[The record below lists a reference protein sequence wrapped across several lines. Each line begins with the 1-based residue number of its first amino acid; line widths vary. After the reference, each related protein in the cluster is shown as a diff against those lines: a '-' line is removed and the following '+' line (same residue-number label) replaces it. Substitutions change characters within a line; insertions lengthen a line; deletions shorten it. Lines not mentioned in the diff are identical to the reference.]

1 MQGNGGMSLLALK
14 FVVEVILLYT
24 PDPNGSSEPPASE
37 GSCLLHGFAFQVHH
51 CLRGSQFLFIYCFFY
66 F

>member
-14 FVVEVILLYT
+14 FVLEVILLYT

-37 GSCLLHGFAFQVHH
+37 GSCLLLGFVLRVHPS
-51 CLRGSQFLFIYCFFY
+51 LERLEFF